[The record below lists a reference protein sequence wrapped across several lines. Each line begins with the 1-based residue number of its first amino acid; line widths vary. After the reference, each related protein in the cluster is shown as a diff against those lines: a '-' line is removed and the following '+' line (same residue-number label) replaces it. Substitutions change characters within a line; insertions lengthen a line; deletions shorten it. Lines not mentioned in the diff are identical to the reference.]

1 MCVISSIFCHR
12 LQYKIK
18 LSWSFVLGKL
28 LKVMTHLGFGYP
40 AYYHVKEDKLD
51 PRAKKRVFLEFKE
64 ESKTTKYGTRKTR
77 KLF

>member
-1 MCVISSIFCHR
+1 MEFWPGEAA
-12 LQYKIK
+12 QGYD
-18 LSWSFVLGKL
+18 SFRI
-28 LKVMTHLGFGYP
+28 FGYP

-64 ESKTTKYGTRKTR
+64 ESNTTKYGTRKTR